1 MPLFTLEL
9 KSLRAFTLLWNGAL
23 LALAGLYVSIYPT
36 FAREADQMQAVF
48 QAMPMVVRKG
58 IGFDPDL
65 LFSFLGFFTNVA
77 HFLLLAAAIM
87 AAVLGF
93 TVFPREHRTKT
104 TDFLLTKPV
113 CRSSLFAQKF
123 FAGLVIIVLTN
134 MVFGGGVYI
143 LAQVFH
149 AGSIDM
155 AIFGRIILAFGIVQ
169 LWFFVIAGLL
179 AVLFQTKRSP
189 SGPGLAIAAG
199 LFLVGMVGSMIDPTA
214 TRWISPFKYIDLAY
228 ILKHSAYEM
237 RFVWYACVWII
248 VAMLL
253 AATIWIRRDVRA
265 ET

>member
-1 MPLFTLEL
+1 MPVFGLEI
-9 KSLRAFTLLWNGAL
+9 KSLRWFTLLWHGVL
-23 LALAGLYVSIYPT
+23 LALASMYVSIYPT
-36 FAREADQMQAVF
+36 FSHEADQMRLVF
-48 QAMPMVVRKG
+48 QAMPTAVRKG
-58 IGFDPDL
+58 IGFEPNL
-65 LFSFLGFFTNVA
+65 LFSFLGFFANVS
-77 HFLLLAAAIM
+77 HFLMLAAAIM

-93 TVFPREHRTKT
+93 SVFSREHRTKT

-113 CRSSLFAQKF
+113 PRSSIFAQKF

-149 AGSIDM
+149 AGSVDM
-155 AIFGRIILAFGIVQ
+155 TIFGRIILAFGVVQ
-169 LWFFVIAGLL
+169 LWFFAVAGLL

-189 SGPGLAIAAG
+189 SGPGLAVAAG
-199 LFLVGMVGSMIDPTA
+199 LFLVGMVGSMIDPA
-214 TRWISPFKYIDLAY
+214 VARWISPFKYFDLAY